1 MADDKWRDEQKSR
14 DVRDE
19 GAGEDASVEGRRK
32 ALQKLLVGGGI
43 VGASTQLPDKWTK
56 PLVDSVLVPA
66 HAQTSVTPQPTPNPT
81 PQPTAVPQPTPGPTP
96 QPTALPQPTPGPT
109 PQPTVTPTPQPT
121 PAPTAPNP

>member
-1 MADDKWRDEQKSR
+1 MANDKKHDEHESR

-19 GAGEDASVEGRRK
+19 GVAEDASVEGRRK
-32 ALQKLLVGGGI
+32 ALRKLLVGGGI
-43 VGASTQLPDKWTK
+43 VGASTQLPDKWMK

-81 PQPTAVPQPTPGPTP
+81 PQPTAVPQPSPV
-96 QPTALPQPTPGPT
+96 PT

-121 PAPTAPNP
+121 PAPTVT